1 MRRLPY
7 ATGQLLR
14 RVAGGSLIL
23 AGAAVVLSHLPGW
36 LWLVA
41 AGAFTVWLGYLLLRD
56 AQ

>member
-14 RVAGGSLIL
+14 RVAGGSLVL

-41 AGAFTVWLGYLLLRD
+41 AGAFTAWLGYLLLRD